1 MKREVKIGILSLVVI
16 FLLVWGLLFLKGKNF
31 FEKNNTYYIRYDNV
45 EQLEVAS
52 PVLVNGFKVG
62 SVIKIKLDPKDYT
75 KLIVTIDVSGK
86 IKIPKDA
93 IAILSN
99 SGLVGGKVIS
109 IKLNGFCEGDACA
122 ESGDF
127 LNGQVVGMLGSML
140 PEEELEAY
148 FQKLKSGIVGDS
160 LKAADA
166 GNQLVSQT
174 KNIVSNL
181 SSISDNL
188 DELIKANSKSLN
200 ATFANLEKLTYTL
213 KTNDQKINTIIDNIN
228 SLSRQ
233 LKNTEIDT
241 LVGEGKVTV
250 ANLNS
255 NLGQLKSV
263 LNETDKT
270 VKNIDS
276 MLAGIEGGK
285 GTLGKL
291 IKDDNLYNELNTTLK
306 HTNLLLQDLRL
317 YPGRY
322 FNLSLFK
329 FKKQPYEKV
338 ENDPAFEEK
347 K

>member
-1 MKREVKIGILSLVVI
+1 MKREIKIGILSLAVV
-16 FLLVWGLLFLKGKNF
+16 FLFVWGLLFLKGKNI
-31 FEKNNTYYIRYDNV
+31 FEKNSSFYIRYDNV
-45 EQLEVAS
+45 EQLEVAA

-86 IKIPKDA
+86 IKIPKNA
-93 IAILSN
+93 IAVLGN
-99 SGLVGGKVIS
+99 SSLVSGKVIS
-109 IKLNGFCEGDACA
+109 IKLNGFCQGDDCA
-122 ESGDF
+122 KSGDF
-127 LNGQVVGMLGSML
+127 IEGKVIGMLGSIL
-140 PEEELEAY
+140 PEEDLESY
-148 FQKLKSGIVGDS
+148 LKKLKTGLVGDS
-160 LKAADA
+160 LNATDA
-166 GNQLVSQT
+166 GSQLVSQT

-188 DELIKANSKSLN
+188 DDLIKANSKSLN

-213 KTNDQKINTIIDNIN
+213 KTNDQKINMIVDNIN
-228 SLSRQ
+228 SLSKQ
-233 LKNTEIDT
+233 LKNSEIDT
-241 LVGEGKVTV
+241 LVGEGKVTI

-291 IKDDNLYNELNTTLK
+291 MKDDNLYNELNTTLK

-329 FKKQPYEKV
+329 LKKQPYERV

-347 K
+347 R